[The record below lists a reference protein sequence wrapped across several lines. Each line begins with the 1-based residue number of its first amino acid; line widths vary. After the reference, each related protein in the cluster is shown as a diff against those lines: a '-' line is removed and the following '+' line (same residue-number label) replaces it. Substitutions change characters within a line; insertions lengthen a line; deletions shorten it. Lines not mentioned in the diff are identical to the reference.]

1 MRHAAR
7 ALFVAAVT
15 AACDHPATKP
25 PRPPSRDAATP
36 VPPLPAPPPQ
46 RAPRGVT
53 QLGLFATI
61 PTPRSV
67 ALRATGTTLLLGGD
81 VIRAYPLGARAP
93 SATITGEDAAVSQF
107 RGSFFAAKGLVIGLS
122 STSEVAALDAITG
135 APRWR
140 WHHEDPS
147 PAELDSLTPVGDAMA
162 LLLARPPTAP
172 DTALRGQL
180 VVLSSARG
188 EPRWSHD
195 FERLPVSLASDGA
208 RLFVLEPSG
217 RLTALDARDGAEAW
231 HVDSDTAATRD
242 DLVVSDGD
250 ALAITSPTRPMRVLR
265 TRDGALSHTVE
276 LPGRAYARHPA
287 AAGGGIVVVPV
298 STVTGGAPRRSL
310 GAVRFVAVE
319 LSSGRIR
326 WQSDEALGADRPSL
340 SAPVIERDAVFT
352 CGPDNVLR
360 ARDPSTGAERWQWG
374 VGGCNTVTP
383 LADRDAGALAIAVAW
398 RDDAVAVFRRGESA
412 PPALERATLS
422 GVVTARSRPVAGCA
436 VLAGDQ
442 SLRTDPR
449 GRFTATVSARGI
461 VRVSLP
467 LEEFAQER
475 LVELDGRAT
484 PYDVSFALPKH
495 D

>member
-1 MRHAAR
+1 M
-7 ALFVAAVT
+7 T

-25 PRPPSRDAATP
+25 PRPPPRDAAAA
-36 VPPLPAPPPQ
+36 VPPLPPPPPPQ
-46 RAPRGVT
+46 RAPREVT
-53 QLGLFATI
+53 RLGLFATI

-81 VIRAYPLGARAP
+81 VLRAYPLGARAP
-93 SATITGEDAAVSQF
+93 SATLTGEDASVSQF
-107 RGSFFAAKGLVIGLS
+107 RGSFYAAKGLVIGLA
-122 STSEVAALDAITG
+122 STTEVAALDAITG

-147 PAELDSLTPVGDAMA
+147 PAELDSVTPVGDGMA
-162 LLLARPPTAP
+162 LLFARPPIAP
-172 DTALRGQL
+172 ETALRGRL

-188 EPRWSHD
+188 EPRWTRE
-195 FERLPVSLASDGA
+195 FERMPVSLASDGA

-217 RLTALDARDGAEAW
+217 RLSALDARGGDEAW
-231 HVDSDTAATRD
+231 HTDSDAPATRD

-250 ALAITSPTRPMRVLR
+250 ALAITSPARPMRVLR
-265 TRDGALSHTVE
+265 TRDGAVSHTVE
-276 LPGRAYARHPA
+276 LPGSAYARHPA

-298 STVTGGAPRRSL
+298 SRVTGASPRRSL

-319 LSSGRIR
+319 LSSGRVR
-326 WQSDEALGADRPSL
+326 WQTDETPGADRPSL

-352 CGPDNVLR
+352 CGPDDVLR
-360 ARDPSTGAERWQWG
+360 ARDPATGAERWQWG

-398 RDDAVAVFRRGESA
+398 RDDAVAIFRRGESA
-412 PPALERATLS
+412 PPPLERATLT

-442 SLRTDPR
+442 PLRTDAR
-449 GRFTATVSARGI
+449 GRFTATVTARGI

-484 PYDVSFALPKH
+484 PYEVPFALPKH